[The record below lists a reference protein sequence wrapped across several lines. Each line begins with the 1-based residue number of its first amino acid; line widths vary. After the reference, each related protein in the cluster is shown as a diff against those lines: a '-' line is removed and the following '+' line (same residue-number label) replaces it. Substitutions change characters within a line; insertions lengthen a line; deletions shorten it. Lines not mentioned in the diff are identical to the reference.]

1 MRCRKRY
8 NDMRRRHL
16 LEAEEKEE
24 VLRTIRTVLAGFD
37 EIEVGY
43 VFGSF
48 SQGDFGDVDVAILVA
63 GEPTPYQAMRFRARV
78 ERELER
84 GFGYRFEADVK
95 ILNTA
100 PISFQYE
107 VIKSGRLVFSRDNER
122 KVRYEAG
129 VLSLYLD
136 YADTLDWFDRVLL
149 TRV

>member
-1 MRCRKRY
+1 MRQ
-8 NDMRRRHL
+8 RHL
-16 LEAEEKEE
+16 LDAEGKDE

-43 VFGSF
+43 VFGTF
-48 SQGDFGDVDVAILVA
+48 CREDFGDVDVAILVT
-63 GEPTPYQAMRFRARV
+63 GDPTPYQAMRFARKI

-84 GFGYRFEADVK
+84 GFCYRFEADVK

-100 PISFQYE
+100 PVSFQYE
-107 VIKSGRLVFSRDNER
+107 VIKSGRPVFLRDRER
-122 KVRYEAG
+122 RIRYEAG

-149 TRV
+149 TRA

>member
-1 MRCRKRY
+1 
-8 NDMRRRHL
+8 MRRRHL

-100 PISFQYE
+100 PVSFQYE
-107 VIKSGRLVFSRDNER
+107 VIKSGRRVFSRDNER
-122 KVRYEAG
+122 RVRYEAG

-136 YADTLDWFDRVLL
+136 YAETLDWFDRVLL

>member
-1 MRCRKRY
+1 
-8 NDMRRRHL
+8 MRRRHL

-48 SQGDFGDVDVAILVA
+48 SQGDFGDVDVAILVS

-78 ERELER
+78 ERKLER

-100 PISFQYE
+100 PISLQYE
-107 VIKSGRLVFSRDNER
+107 VIKSGRRVFSRDNER
-122 KVRYEAG
+122 RVRYEAG

-136 YADTLDWFDRVLL
+136 YAETLDWFDRVLL

>member
-1 MRCRKRY
+1 MRQ
-8 NDMRRRHL
+8 RHL

-78 ERELER
+78 ERKLER

-100 PISFQYE
+100 PVSFQYE
-107 VIKSGRLVFSRDNER
+107 VIKSGRRVFSRDNER
-122 KVRYEAG
+122 RVRYEAS

-136 YADTLDWFDRVLL
+136 YAETLDWFDRVLL

>member
-1 MRCRKRY
+1 MYDSMRP
-8 NDMRRRHL
+8 RHL
-16 LEAEEKEE
+16 LEAGEKEE
-24 VLRTIRTVLAGFD
+24 VLHTIRTVLAGFE

-48 SQGDFGDVDVAILVA
+48 CRGDFGDVDVAILVA
-63 GEPTPYQAMRFRARV
+63 GEPVPYLAMRFARRV

-100 PISFQYE
+100 PISLQHE
-107 VIKSGRLVFSRDNER
+107 VIKSGRPVLSRDRER
-122 KVRYEAG
+122 RVRYEAG

-136 YADTLDWFDRVLL
+136 YAETLDWFDRVLL
-149 TRV
+149 TRA